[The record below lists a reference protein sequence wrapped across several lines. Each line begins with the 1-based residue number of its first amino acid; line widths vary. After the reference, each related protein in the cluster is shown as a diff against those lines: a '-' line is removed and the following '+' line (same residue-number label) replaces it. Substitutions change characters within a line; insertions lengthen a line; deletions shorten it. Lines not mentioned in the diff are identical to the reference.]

1 MVREAKVHTTVLVAQ
16 GILMIALGLALFWV
30 RSTMTNIV
38 FEATGCVVAVL
49 LTAAGLLLI
58 GVIDCI
64 AGFALHRGHRRELH
78 FYLFFAATAMVAGL
92 FFWVSPWGSVQ
103 LLAVL
108 AGLQGL
114 IWGGWD
120 LRFAS
125 HLRDHPQERKALRI
139 LGAITLA
146 LGVLLVIGMELT
158 SRGAL
163 LLLATYVT
171 YIGIHILLIGIY
183 IYRPWKNILPPG
195 KHVAPLPEAKLI

>member
-1 MVREAKVHTTVLVAQ
+1 
-16 GILMIALGLALFWV
+16 MIVLGLALFWV
-30 RSTMTNIV
+30 RSTMTNIL

-64 AGFALHRGHRRELH
+64 GGLALGRGHRRELH
-78 FYLFFAATAMVAGL
+78 LYLFFAATAMFAGL

-125 HLRDHPQERKALRI
+125 HLRDHPRERKALRI
-139 LGAITLA
+139 LGTITLVLGA
-146 LGVLLVIGMELT
+146 LLAIGMEFT

-163 LLLATYVT
+163 LLLAAYVT
-171 YIGIHILLIGIY
+171 YIGIHILLIGLY
-183 IYRPWKNILPPG
+183 IYHPWKKVLPTG
-195 KHVAPLPEAKLI
+195 KHVDPLRDIKLI

>member
-38 FEATGCVVAVL
+38 FEATGCIVAVL

-58 GVIDCI
+58 GVIDAI
-64 AGFALHRGHRRELH
+64 GGLALHHGHRRELH
-78 FYLFFAATAMVAGL
+78 FYLFFAALAMGAGL

-103 LLAVL
+103 MLAVL

-125 HLRDHPQERKALRI
+125 HMRDHPRERKSLRL

-146 LGVLLVIGMELT
+146 LGVLLVVAMEFT

-163 LLLATYVT
+163 FLLAMYVT
-171 YIGIHILLIGIY
+171 YIGIHILLIGVY
-183 IYRPWKNILPPG
+183 IYRPWKNVLPPG
-195 KHVAPLPEAKLI
+195 KHVDPLSGTKLI